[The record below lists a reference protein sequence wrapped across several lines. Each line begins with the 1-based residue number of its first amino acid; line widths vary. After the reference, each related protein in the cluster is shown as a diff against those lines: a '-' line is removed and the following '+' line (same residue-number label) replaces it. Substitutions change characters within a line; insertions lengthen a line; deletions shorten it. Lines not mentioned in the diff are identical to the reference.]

1 MADLVIFS
9 GLPGTGKTTLAS
21 RLAHEL
27 QYPLVCIDDV
37 IGIVPENAGIPF
49 WDSRVAVLLD
59 VVETQLKVGL
69 SVIADSVFMNRD
81 RYHAQALARRLQARF
96 LPVYVHLSEEA
107 VWQARVENRVNEL
120 KHPEIA
126 TWERI
131 QHQRERFRA
140 WEPGTALFID
150 SLHPVEQNYRTV
162 LEFVRNGRE
171 NLRPL
176 EDIPLPDGS
185 YH

>member
-27 QYPLVCIDDV
+27 KYPLVCIDDV
-37 IGIVPENAGIPF
+37 IGVVPENAGFPF

-59 VVETQLKVGL
+59 VVETQLKSGL

-81 RYHAQALARRLQARF
+81 RYHAQSLARRYQARF
-96 LPVYVHLSEEA
+96 LPVYVHLPDDA
-107 VWQARVENRVNEL
+107 VWRERVENRASEL
-120 KHPEIA
+120 KHPEVA

-131 QHQRERFRA
+131 QHQRERFRQ
-140 WEPGTALFID
+140 WEPGTALFVD
-150 SLHPVEQNYRTV
+150 SLHPVEQNYRAV

-171 NLRPL
+171 ELQPL
-176 EDIPLPDGS
+176 EDMPLSDGS